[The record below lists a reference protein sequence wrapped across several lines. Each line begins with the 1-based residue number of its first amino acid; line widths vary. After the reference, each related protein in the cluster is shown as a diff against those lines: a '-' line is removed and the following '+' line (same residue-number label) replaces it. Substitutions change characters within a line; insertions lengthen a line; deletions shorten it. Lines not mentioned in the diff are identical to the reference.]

1 MQQRG
6 ARLLQQLGRAVA
18 DGDLGGGDA
27 VARGRQLAHLARARV
42 RVGVHAPPQR
52 ERRGVDGLGV
62 RRLLPGRARE
72 VELGHEHDL
81 AGALLVPAL
90 EQPARDLLGRQLR
103 ELPVVV
109 EEALFHCGASDGAGP
124 SRMRNQKPKASA
136 ATIAVTVKM
145 RDSAPSRWS

>member
-18 DGDLGGGDA
+18 DRDLRGGDA
-27 VARGRQLAHLARARV
+27 VARGRELAHLARARV
-42 RVGVHAPPQR
+42 RVGVHAAPQR

-62 RRLLPGRARE
+62 RRLVPGRARE
-72 VELGHEHDL
+72 VELGHEDHL

-90 EQPARDLLGRQLR
+90 EQLARDLLGRQLR

-109 EEALFHCGASDGAGP
+109 EEPLHCGASDGAGP
-124 SRMRNQKPKASA
+124 SRMRNQKPKAIA